1 MAREPVRLVVE
12 GDSFMVRVTPKSGAE
27 RLIVELDEN
36 GAQRIKVHVT
46 VAPEDGKAN
55 KAVIALLAKAL
66 GVPKS
71 ALSVAQGA
79 TARDKLIRIAR

>member
-1 MAREPVRLVVE
+1 MAREPVRLVVD
-12 GDSFMVRVTPKSGAE
+12 GDSFMVRVTPKSSAE
-27 RLIVELDEN
+27 RLIVEQGED
-36 GAQRIKVHVT
+36 GAQRIKAHVT

>member
-1 MAREPVRLVVE
+1 MAREPQRLSVA

>member
-1 MAREPVRLVVE
+1 MARAPQRLEVP
-12 GDSFMVRVTPKSGAE
+12 GDSFIVRVTPKSGAE
-27 RLIVELDEN
+27 RLIVEVDEN
-36 GAQRIKVHVT
+36 GGQRIKVHVT